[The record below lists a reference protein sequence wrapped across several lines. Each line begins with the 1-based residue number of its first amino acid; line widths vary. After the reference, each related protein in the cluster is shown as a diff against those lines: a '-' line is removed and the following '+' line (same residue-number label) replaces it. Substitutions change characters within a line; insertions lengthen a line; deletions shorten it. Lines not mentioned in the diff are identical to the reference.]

1 MRIDD
6 LASDIA
12 ARNASYVAALSTVEV
27 PLVPITSAM
36 IITREYRE
44 PTGNVMVF
52 LDPQPEELEEH
63 GPTFRIVRIPVHL
76 YVFTQRAV
84 ESVLREQAQNYAQAL
99 LDCLEVNP
107 YYFGLDGREY
117 FDGVEGNE
125 NIKAAKL
132 ALTFKYEE
140 AV

>member
-12 ARNASYVAALSTVEV
+12 ARNASYVAALSTGPV
-27 PLVPITSAM
+27 PLVTITSAM
-36 IITREYRE
+36 IITREYRD

-52 LDPQPEELEEH
+52 LDPQPEEVEEH
-63 GPTFRIVRIPVHL
+63 GPSFRIVKLPVHL
-76 YVFTQRAV
+76 YVFTQRNT
-84 ESVLREQAQNYAQAL
+84 ETVLRAQAENYAQAL
-99 LDCLEVNP
+99 LNCLEDNP

-125 NIKAAKL
+125 NIKSAKISL
-132 ALTFKYEE
+132 IFKYEE
-140 AV
+140 AA